1 MKVLA
6 AIQSPQGQCINSFI
20 SVELDVLGMFG
31 VPVESS
37 ISLVKDGC
45 EILLWLISI
54 KEIDKANAFAVAH
67 DLAGFIPVYA

>member
-6 AIQSPQGQCINSFI
+6 AIQSSQGQCINSFI
-20 SVELDVLGMFG
+20 SVGLDVLGMFG
-31 VPVESS
+31 IPVASS

-45 EILLWLISI
+45 EMLLRLISR

-67 DLAGFIPVYA
+67 DLAGFIPVYS